1 MNTFFKGFFVGLI
14 SIFLVG
20 CSTSTNETKDNSAT
34 SQSKNLVESTPPIEE
49 TTISK
54 LTTYGSDDWTLS
66 KFDWNG
72 FKSTYPDNLPKAV
85 ADAQLIL
92 GTSLYKYFGIGN
104 QASITFTNP
113 NESQD
118 FFALSITNLNVS
130 SEEDLLKFKQ
140 NAEALISDVNS
151 KQDINLYTF
160 IATLD
165 PMVKDAEKRQY
176 ISSFNLSDNG
186 PIEEIG
192 ETHFE

>member
-1 MNTFFKGFFVGLI
+1 MNTFFKSFFVGLI

-20 CSTSTNETKDNSAT
+20 CSTTTDETKNNSAT
-34 SQSKNLVESTPPIEE
+34 SQSKNLVENTPPIEE

-72 FKSTYPDNLPKAV
+72 FKNTYPDNLPKAV

-92 GTSLYKYFGIGN
+92 EISLQKYFGIGN

-118 FFALSITNLNVS
+118 FFVLSITNLNVS

-140 NAEALISDVNS
+140 NAEALIADVD
-151 KQDINLYTF
+151 KQDINLYSF
-160 IATLD
+160 YATLD
-165 PMVKDAEKRQY
+165 PTVKDAEKRKY
-176 ISSFNLSDNG
+176 SSSFIIIDNG
-186 PIEEIG
+186 TIEEIG
-192 ETHFE
+192 EARFE

>member
-1 MNTFFKGFFVGLI
+1 MNTFFKSFFVGLI

-20 CSTSTNETKDNSAT
+20 CSTTTDETKNNSAT
-34 SQSKNLVESTPPIEE
+34 SQSKNLVENTPPIEE

-72 FKSTYPDNLPKAV
+72 FKNTYPDNLPKAV

-92 GTSLYKYFGIGN
+92 GTSLYKYFGVGN
-104 QASITFTNP
+104 QAEVKFTNP

-118 FFALSITNLNVS
+118 FFSLSISNLNVS

-140 NAEALISDVNS
+140 NTEALITDVKN

-160 IATLD
+160 TATLD

-176 ISSFNLSDNG
+176 MSSFILNDNG
-186 PIEEIG
+186 TIEEIG

>member
-1 MNTFFKGFFVGLI
+1 MNTFFKSFFVCLI

-20 CSTSTNETKDNSAT
+20 CSTSTKETKDNSAT
-34 SQSKNLVESTPPIEE
+34 SQSKNLEESTPPIEE

-85 ADAQLIL
+85 VDAQLIL
-92 GTSLYKYFGIGN
+92 GTSLYKYFGVGN
-104 QASITFTNP
+104 QAEVKFTNP

-118 FFALSITNLNVS
+118 FFSLSISNLNVS

-140 NAEALISDVNS
+140 NTEALITDVKN

-160 IATLD
+160 TATLD
-165 PMVKDAEKRQY
+165 PMVKDAGKRQY
-176 ISSFNLSDNG
+176 MSSFILNDNG
-186 PIEEIG
+186 TIEEIG

>member
-1 MNTFFKGFFVGLI
+1 MNTLFKGFFVGLI

-49 TTISK
+49 TNISK

-85 ADAQLIL
+85 TDAQLIL
-92 GTSLYKYFGIGN
+92 GTSLYKYFGVGN
-104 QASITFTNP
+104 QAEVKFTNP

-118 FFALSITNLNVS
+118 FFSLSISNLNVS
-130 SEEDLLKFKQ
+130 SEEDLLRFKQ
-140 NAEALISDVNS
+140 NAEALIADVKSS
-151 KQDINLYTF
+151 KDINLYTF
-160 IATLD
+160 TATLD

-176 ISSFNLSDNG
+176 MSSFILNDNG
-186 PIEEIG
+186 TIEEIG

>member
-1 MNTFFKGFFVGLI
+1 MNTFFKSFFVGLI

-20 CSTSTNETKDNSAT
+20 CSTTTDETKNNSAT
-34 SQSKNLVESTPPIEE
+34 SQSKNLVENTPPIEE

-72 FKSTYPDNLPKAV
+72 FKNTYPDNLPKAV

-92 GTSLYKYFGIGN
+92 EISLQKYFGIGN

-140 NAEALISDVNS
+140 NAEALIADVD
-151 KQDINLYTF
+151 KQDINLYSF
-160 IATLD
+160 YATLD
-165 PMVKDAEKRQY
+165 PTVKDAEKRKY
-176 ISSFNLSDNG
+176 SSSFIIIDNG
-186 PIEEIG
+186 TIEEIG
-192 ETHFE
+192 EARFE

>member
-1 MNTFFKGFFVGLI
+1 MNTFFKSFFVCLI

-34 SQSKNLVESTPPIEE
+34 SQSKNLEESTPPIEE

-85 ADAQLIL
+85 VDAQLIL
-92 GTSLYKYFGIGN
+92 GTSIYKYFGVGN
-104 QASITFTNP
+104 QAEVKFTNP

-118 FFALSITNLNVS
+118 FFSLSISNLNVS

-140 NAEALISDVNS
+140 NTEALITDVKN

-160 IATLD
+160 TATLD
-165 PMVKDAEKRQY
+165 PMVKDAGKRQY
-176 ISSFNLSDNG
+176 MSSFILNDNG
-186 PIEEIG
+186 TIEEIG

>member
-20 CSTSTNETKDNSAT
+20 CSTSTNETKDNSVT
-34 SQSKNLVESTPPIEE
+34 SQSNNLVESTPPIEE
-49 TTISK
+49 TNISK

-72 FKSTYPDNLPKAV
+72 FKSTYPDNLSKAV

-92 GTSLYKYFGIGN
+92 GTSLYKYFGVGN
-104 QASITFTNP
+104 QAEVKFTNP

-118 FFALSITNLNVS
+118 FFSLSISNLNVS
-130 SEEDLLKFKQ
+130 SEEDLLRFKQ
-140 NAEALISDVNS
+140 NAEALIADVKS
-151 KQDINLYTF
+151 KPDINLYTF
-160 IATLD
+160 TATLD
-165 PMVKDAEKRQY
+165 PMVKDTEKRQY
-176 ISSFNLSDNG
+176 MSSFILNDNG
-186 PIEEIG
+186 TIEEIG

>member
-1 MNTFFKGFFVGLI
+1 MNTFFKSFFVCLI

-34 SQSKNLVESTPPIEE
+34 SQSKNLEESTPPIEE

-85 ADAQLIL
+85 VDAQLIL
-92 GTSLYKYFGIGN
+92 GTSLYKYFGVGN
-104 QASITFTNP
+104 QAEVKFTNP

-118 FFALSITNLNVS
+118 FFSLSISNLNVS

-140 NAEALISDVNS
+140 NTEALITDVKN

-160 IATLD
+160 TATLD
-165 PMVKDAEKRQY
+165 PMVKDAGKRQY
-176 ISSFNLSDNG
+176 MSSFILNDNG
-186 PIEEIG
+186 TIEEIG